1 MMRTF
6 FLFCL
11 FLLLTGTG
19 AAQTPMTVRIDG
31 LRNTDGLVMAFLF
44 DNADDFP
51 TKRDRAFRKGNCA
64 SLNFGGPNVPV
75 ASLEAPYPSVGMP
88 YQLRSIL
95 SFAFSSW

>member
-31 LRNTDGLVMAFLF
+31 LRNTDGQVMAFLF
-44 DNADDFP
+44 DN
-51 TKRDRAFRKGNCA
+51 
-64 SLNFGGPNVPV
+64 V
-75 ASLEAPYPSVGMP
+75 
-88 YQLRSIL
+88 YQVVTIFSL
-95 SFAFSSW
+95 SFKYHCISCIQYYSIY